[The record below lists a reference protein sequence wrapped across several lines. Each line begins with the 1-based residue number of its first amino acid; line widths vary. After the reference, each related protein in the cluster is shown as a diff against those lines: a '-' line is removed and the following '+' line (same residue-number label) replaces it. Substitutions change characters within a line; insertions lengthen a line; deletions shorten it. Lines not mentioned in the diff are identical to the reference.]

1 VVQVVECLPVP
12 RGEKRKE
19 GRKEGKTAGKRME
32 IVIKIAIT

>member
-1 VVQVVECLPVP
+1 VVECLPVP

-19 GRKEGKTAGKRME
+19 GRKEGKKAGKRME